1 MMINKYAFALAVQ
14 GLIFAVGLSQ
24 DSEGFGSVDE
34 VARWTEEALKKPWD
48 DSCLPAL
55 VEANERLNL
64 DPESSRRILQENVY
78 LFHALGDPV
87 YQCSDL
93 RREDCER
100 LVWTMAIEREKFRR
114 ATPEETTDKAEFS
127 RVLNVEP
134 YQALHLILKASKN
147 DAISKNLISSLL
159 ILMVVLMAC
168 IQYFRMRKR
177 REISNS
183 QSPEFQRF
191 IQSFLSDSD
200 PEHAIMDLSLLS
212 FQHGQHPLV
221 LGLAENDA
229 WHCLTD
235 REKMIAALVYDD
247 IPTQKIIEETRKNAG
262 TIYNLR
268 STIRRKLG
276 LADGADLRQ
285 GLKQLVKGIR

>member
-1 MMINKYAFALAVQ
+1 MLSKYAFVLSVH
-14 GLIFAVGLSQ
+14 GLIVSVGLSK
-24 DSEGFGSVDE
+24 DYEDFGSVDE
-34 VARWTEEALKKPWD
+34 VARWTEKALEKPWD
-48 DSCLPAL
+48 DSYLPAL
-55 VEANERLNL
+55 VRANERLSL
-64 DPESSRRILQENVY
+64 DPEAGRRVLKENAF

-100 LVWTMAIEREKFRR
+100 LVWTMAIEREKFSR

-127 RVLNVEP
+127 RVQNVEP
-134 YQALHLILKASKN
+134 YQAWHLILKASKN
-147 DAISKNLISSLL
+147 DVFSKNLIRSLL
-159 ILMVVLMAC
+159 VLMVVLMAC

-229 WHCLTD
+229 WHSLTD
-235 REKMIAALVYDD
+235 SEKLIAALVYDD